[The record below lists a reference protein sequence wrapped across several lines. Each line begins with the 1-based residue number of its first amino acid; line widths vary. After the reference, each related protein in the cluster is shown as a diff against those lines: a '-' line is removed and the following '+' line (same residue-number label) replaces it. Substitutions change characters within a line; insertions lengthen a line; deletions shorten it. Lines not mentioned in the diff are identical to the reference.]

1 MLSVAFLFENKQL
14 GFPTGRQNNH
24 SDCGSTA
31 VQTMLAYFG
40 IDERQD
46 DLDKEL
52 NLSKDGVSYTNMI
65 KVFERNGLKTSSG
78 RMNQDIIKQYLDENT
93 PVIILIQAYKDGD
106 KKTYTRDSYK
116 DGHYVTVT
124 GYNNNKAIFIVE
136 DPSLNN
142 KIGYIPFDE
151 LDIRWHGLG
160 VNEKDKLDFFGMAV
174 FGKEPKY
181 ESGKITKVK

>member
-14 GFPTGRQNNH
+14 DFPTGRQNNH
-24 SDCGSTA
+24 TDCGSTS
-31 VQTMLAYFG
+31 VQTMLAYYG

-52 NLSKDGVSYTNMI
+52 ELSKDGVSYTNMI
-65 KVFERNGLKTSSG
+65 NLFHKKGLKTSSG
-78 RMNQDIIKQYLDENT
+78 RMNQEILKQFLDENT
-93 PVIILIQAYKDGD
+93 PVIILIQAYKDDD
-106 KKTYTRDSYK
+106 KDYNINNYE

-124 GYNNNKAIFIVE
+124 GYDDTKFIVE

-142 KIGYIPFDE
+142 KVGYILFKD
-151 LDIRWHGLG
+151 LDIRWHGIG
-160 VNEKDKLDFFGMAV
+160 QNKKEKLDFFGIAV
-174 FGKEPKY
+174 YGKEPKY

>member
-14 GFPTGRQNNH
+14 DFPTARQSNH
-24 SDCGSTA
+24 ADCGSTS
-31 VQTMLAYFG
+31 VQTMLVYYG

-65 KVFERNGLKTSSG
+65 KVFESKGLKTSSG
-78 RMNQDIIKQYLDENT
+78 RMNQEIIKQFLDENT
-93 PVIILIQAYKDGD
+93 PVIILIQAYKDGKD
-106 KKTYTRDSYK
+106 KTYTRDSYK
-116 DGHYVTVT
+116 DGHYITVT
-124 GYNNNKAIFIVE
+124 GYDDTKFIIE

-160 VNEKDKLDFFGMAV
+160 IDKEDKLDHFGIAV
-174 FGKEPKY
+174 YGKEPKH

>member
-1 MLSVAFLFENKQL
+1 MISVSYLFEDKQL
-14 GFPTGRQNNH
+14 DFPTSRQNNH
-24 SDCGSTA
+24 TDCGCTA
-31 VQTMLAYFG
+31 VQTMLAYYG

-65 KVFERNGLKTSSG
+65 KVFEKNGLKTSSG
-78 RMNQDIIKQYLDENT
+78 RMNQEILKQYLDENT
-93 PVIILIQAYKDGD
+93 PVIILIQAYKDD
-106 KKTYTRDSYK
+106 KNYNMNSYK

-124 GYNNNKAIFIVE
+124 GYDDTKFIVE

-151 LDIRWHGLG
+151 LDIRWHGIG
-160 VNEKDKLDFFGMAV
+160 VDEKDKLDFFGIAV
-174 FGKEPKY
+174 YGKEPKY
-181 ESGKITKVK
+181 ESGKLTKVK